1 MILLKLELLAIQ
13 VMEILLDIKF
23 TTIIIPLNSTN
34 SKIFTIKS
42 ILIVFHKVL
51 SISSKY
57 NSQRRI

>member
-13 VMEILLDIKF
+13 VMEILLDIEF
-23 TTIIIPLNSTN
+23 TTIIILLNSTN

-57 NSQRRI
+57 NSQREI

>member
-13 VMEILLDIKF
+13 VMEILLDIEF

-57 NSQRRI
+57 NYQRRI